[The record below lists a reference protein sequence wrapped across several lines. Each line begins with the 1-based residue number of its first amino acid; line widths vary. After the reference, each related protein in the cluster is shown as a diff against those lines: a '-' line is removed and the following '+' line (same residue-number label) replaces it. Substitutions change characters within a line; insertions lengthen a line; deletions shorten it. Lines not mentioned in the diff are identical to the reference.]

1 MDEIT
6 RIKTAYAKRDSGNK
20 KVLYSA
26 FKTDSLFICQQREK
40 ALIGLLKKH
49 GITDLSDKR
58 ILEIG
63 CGKGNVLRDFISYGA
78 RPENCRGIDLLP
90 DRIEEAVR
98 ISPNINFRCC
108 SAENIICGDEEL
120 DIALVFTVFTSILD
134 MAMKKRIACEIL
146 RILKPGGIII
156 WYDYHM
162 DNPSNPD
169 VRGVRKKEIYS
180 LFPGCEIHLKRVTL
194 APPLARAIS
203 PVSVILAQIVEK
215 IPFLCTHY
223 IGIIRKA

>member
-6 RIKTAYAKRDSGNK
+6 RIKTAYAKRDSGGK
-20 KVLYSA
+20 KTLYSV
-26 FKTDSLFICQQREK
+26 FNPDSLFISQQREK
-40 ALIGLLKKH
+40 ALISLLKRH
-49 GITDLSDKR
+49 GMADLSNKK

-78 RPENCRGIDLLP
+78 RPENCYGIDLLP

-98 ISPNINFRCC
+98 LSPNINFRCC
-108 SAENIICGDEEL
+108 SAENIAFRDGEL
-120 DIALVFTVFTSILD
+120 DMALVFTVFTSILD
-134 MAMKKRIACEIL
+134 MPMKKRIAHEIL
-146 RILKPGGIII
+146 RILKPGGVII

-169 VRGVRKKEIYS
+169 VRGVKKKEIYD
-180 LFPGCEIHLKRVTL
+180 LFPGCEIHLRRVTL

-203 PVSVILAQIVEK
+203 PVSVILAQLAEK
-215 IPFLCTHY
+215 IPLLCTHY
-223 IGIIRKA
+223 IGIIRKT

>member
-6 RIKTAYAKRDSGNK
+6 RIKTAYAKRDSGGK
-20 KVLYSA
+20 KTLYSV
-26 FKTDSLFICQQREK
+26 FKPDSLFISQQREK
-40 ALIGLLKKH
+40 ALVSLLKRH
-49 GITDLSDKR
+49 GMADLSNKK

-78 RPENCRGIDLLP
+78 RPENCYGIDLLP

-98 ISPNINFRCC
+98 LSPNINFRCC
-108 SAENIICGDEEL
+108 SAENIAFRDGEL
-120 DIALVFTVFTSILD
+120 DMALVFTVFTSILD
-134 MAMKKRIACEIL
+134 MPMKKRIAHEIL
-146 RILKPGGIII
+146 RILKPGGVII

-169 VRGVRKKEIYS
+169 VRGVKKKEIYG
-180 LFPGCEIHLKRVTL
+180 LFPGCEIHLRRVTL

-203 PVSVILAQIVEK
+203 PVSVILAQLAEK
-215 IPFLCTHY
+215 IPLLCTHY
-223 IGIIRKA
+223 IGIIRKT

>member
-6 RIKTAYAKRDSGNK
+6 RIKTAYAKRDSGGK
-20 KVLYSA
+20 KTLYSV
-26 FKTDSLFICQQREK
+26 FNPDSLFISQQREK
-40 ALIGLLKKH
+40 ARISLLKRH
-49 GITDLSDKR
+49 GMADLSNKK

-78 RPENCRGIDLLP
+78 RPENCYGIDLLP

-98 ISPNINFRCC
+98 LSPNINFRCC
-108 SAENIICGDEEL
+108 SAENIAFRDGEL
-120 DIALVFTVFTSILD
+120 DMALVFTVFTSILD
-134 MAMKKRIACEIL
+134 MPMKKRIAHEIL
-146 RILKPGGIII
+146 RILKPGGVII

-169 VRGVRKKEIYS
+169 VRGVKKKEIYD
-180 LFPGCEIHLKRVTL
+180 LFPGCEIHLRRVTL

-203 PVSVILAQIVEK
+203 PVSVILAQLAEK
-215 IPFLCTHY
+215 IPLLCTHY
-223 IGIIRKA
+223 IGIIRKT

>member
-6 RIKTAYAKRDSGNK
+6 RIKTAYAKRDSGGK
-20 KVLYSA
+20 KSLYSV
-26 FKTDSLFICQQREK
+26 FNPDSLFISQQREK
-40 ALIGLLKKH
+40 ALISLLKRH
-49 GITDLSDKR
+49 GMTDLSDKK

-78 RPENCRGIDLLP
+78 RPENCYGIDLLP

-98 ISPNINFRCC
+98 LSPNINFRCC
-108 SAENIICGDEEL
+108 SAENIICGDGEL
-120 DIALVFTVFTSILD
+120 DMVLVFTVFTSILD
-134 MAMKKRIACEIL
+134 RSMKKRIAHEVL
-146 RILKPGGIII
+146 RTLKPGGVII

-162 DNPSNPD
+162 DNPYNPD
-169 VRGVRKKEIYS
+169 VRGVKKKEIYD

-203 PVSVILAQIVEK
+203 PVSVILAQIAEK
-215 IPFLCTHY
+215 VPLLCTHY
-223 IGIIRKA
+223 IGIIRKI